1 MGSTDS
7 LTELIEKLKLVKVEG
22 VDKVMFIRG
31 KHEFTINEGLQV
43 YYNPKT
49 KTYVIGGEPR
59 SNGMADN
66 LKQYMQMMYKQMAQ
80 SGNMSGETETNQEP
94 EGFSEEDVTAVME
107 QGNVSRDE
115 ANRLLRETGDVGN
128 AVLAVTTDAD

>member
-59 SNGMADN
+59 SSGMADN

-115 ANRLLRETGDVGN
+115 AIRLLRETGDVGN
-128 AVLAVTTDAD
+128 AALAATTDAE

>member
-59 SNGMADN
+59 SSGMADN

-80 SGNMSGETETNQEP
+80 SGNMSGEAETNQEP

-115 ANRLLRETGDVGN
+115 AIRLLRETGDVGN
-128 AVLAVTTDAD
+128 AALAATTDAE

>member
-80 SGNMSGETETNQEP
+80 SGNMSGEAETNQEP
-94 EGFSEEDVTAVME
+94 EGFSEEDVMAVME

-115 ANRLLRETGDVGN
+115 AIRLLRETGDVGN
-128 AVLAVTTDAD
+128 AVLAATTDAE

>member
-59 SNGMADN
+59 SSGMADN

-115 ANRLLRETGDVGN
+115 AIRLLRETGDVGN
-128 AVLAVTTDAD
+128 AVLAATTDAE